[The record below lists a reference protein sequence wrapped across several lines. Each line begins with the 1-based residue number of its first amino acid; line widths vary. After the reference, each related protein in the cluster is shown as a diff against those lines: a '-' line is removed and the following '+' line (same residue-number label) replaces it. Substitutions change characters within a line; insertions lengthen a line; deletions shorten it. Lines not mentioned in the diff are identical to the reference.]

1 MNKIIIG
8 QNINF
13 RLVEIEDAEFILNLR
28 LKKGEFLSA
37 TNPNLI
43 EQENW
48 IKNTKNCFTF
58 SHQPHFIYKHNK

>member
-8 QNINF
+8 KNINF

-28 LKKGEFLSA
+28 FKKGEFLSA
-37 TNPNLI
+37 TNPNLT

-48 IKNTKNCFTF
+48 IKSYKKREEQKIVKN
-58 SHQPHFIYKHNK
+58 YKNF